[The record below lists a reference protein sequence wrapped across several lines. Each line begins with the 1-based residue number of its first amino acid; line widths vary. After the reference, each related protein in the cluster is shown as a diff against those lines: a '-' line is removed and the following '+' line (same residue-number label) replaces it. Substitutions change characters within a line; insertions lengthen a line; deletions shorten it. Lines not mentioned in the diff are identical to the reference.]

1 MASCSHEAVHTAY
14 PVTPVSKKRVRETEP
29 EPEPDADADTETESE
44 SDIQTCARRRI
55 SAGDKPSVV
64 SLDTAP
70 VSVPTSAL
78 TAATIPTG
86 PSAIHFVKNNP
97 VLIITD
103 HAPKHLEIVKAL
115 VSTNVVAVVCV
126 LSTNDWTQIM
136 GALVAH
142 RPTAVVVL
150 LSHSFDTVGTNA
162 FDIHTRD
169 GRRHLLTD
177 KDLVSAFTGCRS
189 LYVECVLFVGA
200 YTNNVASSLSGRM
213 GTLHAAIGMAC
224 KEAMHPDT
232 SLLVPYHFLR
242 RLQAGGSIVRAVE
255 DVRKVLPPLGIA
267 TKSLCLFADML
278 SPYLT
283 KDHGFLAGY
292 PSCTSKT
299 ECALTVKQLSEE
311 ARKPAEERTE
321 MAPDEAG
328 AASGKAEDA
337 DNTSASE
344 IETRRLCVRVVGVI
358 PLAVFEYI

>member
-1 MASCSHEAVHTAY
+1 MASCSRQAVHTAY
-14 PVTPVSKKRVRETEP
+14 PVTPASKKRVRETEP

-78 TAATIPTG
+78 TAAAAVAAVPTG

-97 VLIITD
+97 VVIITD
-103 HAPKHLEIVKAL
+103 HAQRNLEIVKAL
-115 VSTNVVAVVCV
+115 VSTGVVAVVCV
-126 LSTNDWTQIM
+126 LSTNDWTEIM
-136 GALVAH
+136 GALVTH

-200 YTNNVASSLSGRM
+200 
-213 GTLHAAIGMAC
+213 
-224 KEAMHPDT
+224 
-232 SLLVPYHFLR
+232 
-242 RLQAGGSIVRAVE
+242 
-255 DVRKVLPPLGIA
+255 
-267 TKSLCLFADML
+267 
-278 SPYLT
+278 
-283 KDHGFLAGY
+283 
-292 PSCTSKT
+292 
-299 ECALTVKQLSEE
+299 
-311 ARKPAEERTE
+311 
-321 MAPDEAG
+321 
-328 AASGKAEDA
+328 
-337 DNTSASE
+337 
-344 IETRRLCVRVVGVI
+344 
-358 PLAVFEYI
+358 